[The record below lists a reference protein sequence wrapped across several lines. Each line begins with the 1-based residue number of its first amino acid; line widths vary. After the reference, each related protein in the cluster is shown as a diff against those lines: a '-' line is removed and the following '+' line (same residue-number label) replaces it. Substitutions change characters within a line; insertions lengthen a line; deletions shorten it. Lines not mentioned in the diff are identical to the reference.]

1 MLTMALIAILA
12 VYSLWVIIRAGLHLW
27 AMRGGGR

>member
-1 MLTMALIAILA
+1 MLTTALIALLA
-12 VYSLWVIIRAGLHLW
+12 VYSFWVIIRARLHLW